1 MLSHQELIN
10 RIFARKTSV
19 SFCEFV
25 TSILHD
31 PDYGYYGRERKHP
44 GIYKDF
50 YTAPELTNAFGICIS
65 KFIISQL
72 RFFPANEKLAV
83 IEIGSGRGMLM
94 QDIAGNLAQSGIT
107 EEKLEFVLV
116 EQNISFINEAKQRL
130 SHIKFPITFF
140 SSLDELS
147 FFDSALVICNELFDA
162 LPFSRIRLNSGAPVE
177 IFVQKE
183 DGNIHEIEGAI
194 SEEKIEKIYNR
205 WFSDLTGNGEVE
217 ITPGFDII
225 VNRISKSINRGAM
238 LIIDYGDLAHR
249 LYAEQDPHP
258 TMRCY
263 RNHKVSDNPYEFL
276 GEQDVTC
283 SVNFS
288 ELIFEAIISG
298 FSVADFTDSRSF
310 FIRWGILDLLSSLA
324 GNGRLDIEKYNEI
337 QKIKNLV
344 LPSGMGDI
352 FKVLFLE
359 KGIFK
364 KDLIYS
370 LNCKL

>member
-1 MLSHQELIN
+1 MLSHQELTN
-10 RIFARKTSV
+10 RIFGSKTSV
-19 SFCEFV
+19 SFYEFV

-31 PDYGYYGRERKHP
+31 PDYGYYGRGRKHP
-44 GIYKDF
+44 GIYRDF

-72 RFFPANEKLAV
+72 RFFPANEKLAI

-94 QDIAGNLAQSGIT
+94 QDIADNLLQAGIT
-107 EEKLEFVLV
+107 EERLELVLI

-140 SSLDELS
+140 SNLDELP
-147 FFDSALVICNELFDA
+147 FFDSAVVICNELFDA
-162 LPFSRIRLNSGAPVE
+162 LPFSRIRLNSGAPSE
-177 IFVQKE
+177 IFVKIE
-183 DGNIHEIEGAI
+183 GETIHEIEKEI
-194 SEEKIEKIYNR
+194 SEEKVEKIYNR
-205 WFSDLTGNGEVE
+205 WFSDLTGSGEVE
-217 ITPGFDII
+217 IAPGFDI
-225 VNRISKSINRGAM
+225 VLNRISKSINKGVM

-263 RNHKVSDNPYEFL
+263 RNHKVSDDPYEFL

-288 ELIFEAIISG
+288 ELIYEAIISG
-298 FSVADFTDSRSF
+298 FSIADFTDSRSF
-310 FIRWGILDLLSSLA
+310 FIRWGILEQLSALA

-352 FKVLFLE
+352 FKVLLLE
-359 KGIFK
+359 KGIRE
-364 KDLIYS
+364 DGLIY
-370 LNCKL
+370 